1 LNTGAKIPAVGLGTW
16 QSGPHEVEKAVEVAL
31 RKGYRHID
39 TALAYGNEAEV
50 GRGIKNSGVPR
61 EEIWLTTKLDNTWRK
76 YSVPALNILRMLSL
90 ARPPC
95 RGWNQLIFEVSWY
108 RLC

>member
-1 LNTGAKIPAVGLGTW
+1 MAAPNVTSKTFTLNTGAKIPAIGLGTW
-16 QSGPHEVEKAVEVAL
+16 QSKPNEVEKAVEYAL

-61 EEIWLTTKLDNTWRK
+61 EEIWITTKLDN
-76 YSVPALNILRMLSL
+76 P
-90 ARPPC
+90 
-95 RGWNQLIFEVSWY
+95 WY
-108 RLC
+108 AQESYRRH